1 MTKANL
7 SFVLLFASLAT
18 AIRRHSSDL
27 RSDADV
33 RNESAHYS
41 HADGAAGASSSENI
55 RRRLE
60 SDEKE
65 IIPRDIL
72 GPKQQ

>member
-33 RNESAHYS
+33 RSESAHYS
-41 HADGAAGASSSENI
+41 RAAGASSSKNI

-72 GPKQQ
+72 GPLLEQQ